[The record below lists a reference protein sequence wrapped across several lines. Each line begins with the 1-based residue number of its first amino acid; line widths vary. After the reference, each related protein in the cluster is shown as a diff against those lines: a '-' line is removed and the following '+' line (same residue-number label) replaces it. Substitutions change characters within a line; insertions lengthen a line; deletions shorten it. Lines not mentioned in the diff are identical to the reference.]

1 MINWKTLKDSQLEA
15 LRLEKSRDDE
25 VVLVDP
31 SASPYGISFMLFE
44 ADTVFSEKQLQR
56 YKNVTPT
63 ELESIQSKLEE
74 YEALLTLEEEDED
87 E

>member
-15 LRLEKSRDDE
+15 LRLERSRDDE

-74 YEALLTLEEEDED
+74 YEALLTLEEEE

>member
-1 MINWKTLKDSQLEA
+1 MINWKTLKDSQLET
-15 LRLEKSRDDE
+15 LGLEKAREDE

-63 ELESIQSKLEE
+63 ELESIQVKIEE
-74 YEALLTLEEEDED
+74 YEAVLTLEEEE

>member
-74 YEALLTLEEEDED
+74 YEALLTLEEEE

>member
-15 LRLEKSRDDE
+15 LRLERSRDDE

-74 YEALLTLEEEDED
+74 YEALLTLEEGDED